1 MKKIPGIKYCMTQH
15 FEELWEKCE
24 KLHQE
29 AETSISASLMELDLK
44 FKLYKNINDQEFTKE
59 EAEAIKSRILGEIL
73 LTITNISLVDNINVF
88 KALTEALQFRSI
100 EIYTEKY
107 K

>member
-1 MKKIPGIKYCMTQH
+1 MH
-15 FEELWEKCE
+15 FEDLWEKCE
-24 KLHQE
+24 EFHKE
-29 AETSISASLMELDLK
+29 AGTSISASLMELDLK
-44 FKLYKNINDQEFTKE
+44 FNFYKAIDTKVELPKE
-59 EAEAIKSRILGEIL
+59 ESEKIKSRILGEIL

-100 EIYTEKY
+100 EHYTEKY